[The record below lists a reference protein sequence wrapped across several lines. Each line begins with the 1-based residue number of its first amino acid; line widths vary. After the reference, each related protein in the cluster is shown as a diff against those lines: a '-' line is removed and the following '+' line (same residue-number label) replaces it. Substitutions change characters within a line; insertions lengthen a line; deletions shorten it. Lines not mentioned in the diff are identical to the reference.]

1 MSYESSMLQEFK
13 MPSRDRVAEELLKT
27 LFIHNGVVK
36 EFGTGQ
42 GVVNEIADKF
52 GLNAEQRKAEL
63 LTVYRKENRLKKSL
77 LWHRLLFRAANFL
90 ANERFITRPNETI
103 KITDKKEWML
113 TEEGFNKSAKL
124 LKIPAYQKEYLPVKF
139 FELQKYINKISLSPR
154 PKNYN
159 PFDDTKIKSERVV
172 KTSIRKKGF
181 RFSVIEAYNYT
192 CAVCGLKLNSP
203 NNLRWE
209 VEAAHIVP
217 HKAKGKDD
225 LWNGIALC
233 GLHHWAFDVGWYTL
247 TDKFKIQVSSKIK
260 TIRKEYGR
268 LDNFSFLESLKEKK
282 GEIMLP
288 ENSELYPHENSIRWH
303 RKNIFCE

>member
-52 GLNAEQRKAEL
+52 GLNTEQRKAEL

-77 LWHRLLFRAANFL
+77 LWHRLLFRAADFL
-90 ANERFITRPNETI
+90 ANERLIKRPNETI

-124 LKIPAYQKEYLPVKF
+124 LKIPAYQKEYLPVKY
-139 FELQKYINKISLSPR
+139 FELQKYINKICLSPR

-172 KTSIRKKGF
+172 NTSIRKKGF
-181 RFSVIEAYNYT
+181 RFSVIEVYNYT
-192 CAVCGLKLNSP
+192 CATCGLKLNSP

-233 GLHHWAFDVGWYTL
+233 RLHHWAFDVGWYTL
-247 TDKFKIQVSSKIK
+247 NEDFVVQISSKIDLLK
-260 TIRKEYGR
+260 HDIGR
-268 LDNFSFLESLKEKK
+268 IDDFSFLDSLKNKK
-282 GEIMLP
+282 RRIILP
-288 ENSELYPHENSIRWH
+288 ENSKYYPHENSIKWH
-303 RKNIFCE
+303 RFNIFHQ